1 MKTRIIVAA
10 ELTAPLE
17 AYFDKEHEVDFDMMA
32 DALQEL
38 SDMYRRKKIINEI
51 KNKKATS

>member
-1 MKTRIIVAA
+1 MKTKEIVAA

-17 AYFDKEHEVDFDMMA
+17 AYLDKELEVDFIMMA

-51 KNKKATS
+51 KATS